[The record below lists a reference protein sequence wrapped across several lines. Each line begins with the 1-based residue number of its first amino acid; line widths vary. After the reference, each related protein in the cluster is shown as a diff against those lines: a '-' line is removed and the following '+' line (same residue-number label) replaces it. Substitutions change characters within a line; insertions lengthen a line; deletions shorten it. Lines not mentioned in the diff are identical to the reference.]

1 MQMGKHLIGRYLP
14 GLAVAMSVFL
24 PLAAGPVLAKPST
37 PRTILATRFAKIA
50 PLSPAG
56 AFGHVTVVESPVFGP
71 DGQLYFVN
79 LSAAPDQA
87 KVRKLDVKTKKLTD
101 IYFDDHSE
109 FSSLQFSPVDGRM
122 YLTDYGA
129 GKIVSMTKDGKD
141 FRTEFE
147 GKIDGHVR
155 TLDDIAFDQDGSMF
169 VSDEFGTTWAPEGVV
184 IKFDKQGHNPKVLM
198 RGLAGANGISFTPDY
213 SGLWVSEY
221 RRGQITH
228 FWLNEDHTA
237 ITDGVIGIRANTG
250 KAGFDSNAVDTA
262 GNIYQAVWD
271 GARFLVFNQTGDH
284 LATIKIPQN
293 LPRPQ
298 TLTTNIAIK
307 PGTRQGY
314 LIVGG
319 ENGGY
324 LYRFRA
330 FAEGGRQSNG
340 G

>member
-1 MQMGKHLIGRYLP
+1 MRTHLVGKRLLTFLVAVTAV
-14 GLAVAMSVFL
+14 LA
-24 PLAAGPVLAKPST
+24 LAAGTGLAKSPT

-50 PLSPAG
+50 PLSPPG

-79 LSAAPDQA
+79 LSASEDQA

-101 IYFDDHSE
+101 IYFDNHSE

-129 GKIVSMTKDGKD
+129 GKLVSMTSDGKD

-147 GKIDGHVR
+147 GKIEGHVR
-155 TLDDIAFDQDGSMF
+155 TLDDIAFDTDGSMF
-169 VSDEFGTTWAPEGVV
+169 VSDEFGTLWAPEGVV
-184 IKFDKQGHNPKVLM
+184 IKFDKHGHNPKVLM

-221 RRGQITH
+221 RRGQISH

-262 GNIYQAVWD
+262 GNIYQAVWE
-271 GARFLVFNQTGDH
+271 GARILVFNKTGDQ

-293 LPRPQ
+293 LPKPQ
-298 TLTTNIAIK
+298 TLSTNIAIK

-314 LIVGG
+314 IIVGG

-330 FAEGGRQSNG
+330 LAEGGPQSNG